1 MWGEHWIVVLSLFV
15 WDEDAEVLAWRSVRS
30 CKLAESLQFIPLYM
44 PSPSSHQHTRGRLLF
59 ATAVSRFLEPEA
71 LEETM
76 KHDKRDNAKRVADW
90 CNKKECFCVRC
101 SLPFPSSLLCYT
113 SFDMYKFMHTEIC
126 VSLAS
131 QMGSKKGCNFSDV
144 VNRPT
149 ESPKDTNAKNQ
160 KFKLKILLRLSYLG
174 TAPWNAF
181 PRWNRWYLECSQRT
195 NSEHSTM
202 YACKV
207 FAPPQHSWHLYPRP
221 HGLNSLGKRGHRCL
235 APRYHLKNKI
245 KIVDLVALYLSYKGT
260 YTGRANANVAAIANV
275 MKQADSFIFARSG

>member
-1 MWGEHWIVVLSLFV
+1 
-15 WDEDAEVLAWRSVRS
+15 
-30 CKLAESLQFIPLYM
+30 
-44 PSPSSHQHTRGRLLF
+44 
-59 ATAVSRFLEPEA
+59 
-71 LEETM
+71 
-76 KHDKRDNAKRVADW
+76 
-90 CNKKECFCVRC
+90 
-101 SLPFPSSLLCYT
+101 
-113 SFDMYKFMHTEIC
+113 
-126 VSLAS
+126 
-131 QMGSKKGCNFSDV
+131 MGSKKGCNFSDV

-195 NSEHSTM
+195 NSEHSSM

-221 HGLNSLGKRGHRCL
+221 HGLNSLGTRGHRCL
-235 APRYHLKNKI
+235 APHYHVKNKT
-245 KIVDLVALYLSYKGT
+245 VDLVALYLSYKGT
-260 YTGRANANVAAIANV
+260 YTGRANTNVAAIANA